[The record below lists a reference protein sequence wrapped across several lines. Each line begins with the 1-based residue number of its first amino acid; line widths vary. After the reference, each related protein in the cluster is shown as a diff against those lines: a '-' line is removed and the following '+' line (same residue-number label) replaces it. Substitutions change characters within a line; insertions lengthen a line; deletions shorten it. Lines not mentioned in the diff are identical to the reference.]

1 MTLLP
6 DALRFLSVFCAG
18 IAAGTWVVTQ
28 LALIPAQRELGEA
41 SAITLLRVTEKGI
54 VRYNPLCATAST
66 VAGLLLLT
74 LRIPPAGRAALLTT
88 IGCLAALA
96 STLISMLWN
105 MPLRRR
111 IAGGPPGS
119 IPAGYPESQRRW
131 NRGNLARMVLGLVAF
146 AGYLLATL

>member
-88 IGCLAALA
+88 IGCLAP
-96 STLISMLWN
+96 W
-105 MPLRRR
+105 R
-111 IAGGPPGS
+111 PP
-119 IPAGYPESQRRW
+119 
-131 NRGNLARMVLGLVAF
+131 
-146 AGYLLATL
+146 